1 MFDPNRGGSYGS
13 CGFLFGGSEYC
24 YTLARHVDADAP
36 TTDERT
42 RAARIP
48 TDLLVAIENGIG
60 GTDTIKYDPLPPS
73 GLPFPLWIVREVR
86 RSDGLC
92 TGAFPWFDC
101 ATNGF
106 GHETRT
112 EFRYWGAFF
121 ERNDREFRG
130 FRTVEESNDRTKK
143 TTLYYHDAVRKGIV
157 QEVVTEPKS
166 PFANPLTA
174 QKSEDFWDCVDITN
188 TSPANAPEPPTDP
201 TQANC
206 PLYLSGST
214 KRWWVRLVE
223 STQSTCASAATCPTT
238 AKTTVRLNQA
248 WDDYGNV
255 TLFGKTET
263 GATTPVTEAI
273 DFYHFDDGSKY
284 LVDKPKK
291 ARSFWGSALLEY
303 KWFSYNSSGD
313 LIRVDSWLNDTTTGS
328 DAGHSCPQNIG
339 TGSCATA
346 YMAYDVFGNV
356 VASTDPAGRTTTT
369 TYDPHGLFPVEIV
382 NPLGQRVASE
392 YDLACGTLVKRS
404 TPYLAPGPPPADWP
418 STTYKYDAFC
428 RLTEVKLPGQQ
439 FADQYI
445 RYYLGRPGTDQQ
457 PPRATAVRVF
467 KLTHGGPYV
476 SYNMIEE
483 FRDGLG
489 RSLQKKRTGLAPN
502 PGGDTNAVKHVVIET
517 LQYDSEGSPVVK
529 HAPFAEDPPSPATL
543 PAFSIPPSG
552 GGQWIFH
559 YDHLGRITEQTAPDG
574 SKVTFDRSTPW
585 RLVSYN
591 QCNYA
596 SSCSGGAMKTEEL
609 FDGSGRTLEK
619 RVFQSPNTLLAR
631 TIYRYDGLGRMIS
644 VAQAATLTEN
654 AETGSN
660 VVRTRVTTQYD
671 SLGRKTRVVDPD
683 SGTWEY
689 GYDQVGNLVYQ
700 NDPKTGQS
708 MRYAYDALDRMTA
721 KFVVMG
727 DVRCTPGTNGCPV
740 LRRTNY
746 RYDRPPSDL
755 LSCGPTNCPSGDCA
769 LGRLAAVEESDPAT
783 GAPTGANWIAYCYDI
798 RGHRRQVRQRVTVA
812 GVSSP
817 PLEAEMAFSH
827 DAQTGALTEITY
839 PDGEI
844 VSYSYTAGYPTA
856 LAESSGSAPKIYVQN
871 LVYDLFGR
879 PLRLE
884 HGRAI
889 SGSDVVD
896 QWSYYGPEGNYRL
909 RELRTVRRSS
919 TDEVLQQ
926 LTYSYQADG
935 RVRTIADGVYP
946 STDPRYNGAVFT
958 YDGAGRLK
966 QVAQSQMNGTYSF
979 DMLQNLKSKEGQTFT
994 YPTSTGPH
1002 QPASFASQTVAHDP
1016 NGNRTG
1022 WGSWQYLYDPE
1033 DRLTEVRQ
1041 SGSTRVTMV
1050 WRPAGDRVAKV
1061 VGGAPTFYVGQWME
1075 VSSRFVTKF
1084 YYVGDRLV
1092 ASRRGWGS
1100 VRCELRRG
1108 EGRTPRCE
1116 RPAALHAR
1124 ANRSRIPS
1132 AVAVGSVWSE
1142 ACPSGI
1148 TQLSG

>member
-1 MFDPNRGGSYGS
+1 M
-13 CGFLFGGSEYC
+13 
-24 YTLARHVDADAP
+24 
-36 TTDERT
+36 
-42 RAARIP
+42 
-48 TDLLVAIENGIG
+48 
-60 GTDTIKYDPLPPS
+60 
-73 GLPFPLWIVREVR
+73 
-86 RSDGLC
+86 
-92 TGAFPWFDC
+92 
-101 ATNGF
+101 
-106 GHETRT
+106 
-112 EFRYWGAFF
+112 
-121 ERNDREFRG
+121 
-130 FRTVEESNDRTKK
+130 
-143 TTLYYHDAVRKGIV
+143 
-157 QEVVTEPKS
+157 
-166 PFANPLTA
+166 
-174 QKSEDFWDCVDITN
+174 
-188 TSPANAPEPPTDP
+188 
-201 TQANC
+201 
-206 PLYLSGST
+206 
-214 KRWWVRLVE
+214 
-223 STQSTCASAATCPTT
+223 
-238 AKTTVRLNQA
+238 
-248 WDDYGNV
+248 
-255 TLFGKTET
+255 
-263 GATTPVTEAI
+263 
-273 DFYHFDDGSKY
+273 
-284 LVDKPKK
+284 
-291 ARSFWGSALLEY
+291 
-303 KWFSYNSSGD
+303 
-313 LIRVDSWLNDTTTGS
+313 
-328 DAGHSCPQNIG
+328 
-339 TGSCATA
+339 
-346 YMAYDVFGNV
+346 
-356 VASTDPAGRTTTT
+356 
-369 TYDPHGLFPVEIV
+369 
-382 NPLGQRVASE
+382 
-392 YDLACGTLVKRS
+392 
-404 TPYLAPGPPPADWP
+404 
-418 STTYKYDAFC
+418 
-428 RLTEVKLPGQQ
+428 
-439 FADQYI
+439 
-445 RYYLGRPGTDQQ
+445 
-457 PPRATAVRVF
+457 
-467 KLTHGGPYV
+467 
-476 SYNMIEE
+476 
-483 FRDGLG
+483 
-489 RSLQKKRTGLAPN
+489 
-502 PGGDTNAVKHVVIET
+502 
-517 LQYDSEGSPVVK
+517 
-529 HAPFAEDPPSPATL
+529 
-543 PAFSIPPSG
+543 
-552 GGQWIFH
+552 
-559 YDHLGRITEQTAPDG
+559 
-574 SKVTFDRSTPW
+574 
-585 RLVSYN
+585 
-591 QCNYA
+591 
-596 SSCSGGAMKTEEL
+596 
-609 FDGSGRTLEK
+609 
-619 RVFQSPNTLLAR
+619 
-631 TIYRYDGLGRMIS
+631 
-644 VAQAATLTEN
+644 
-654 AETGSN
+654 
-660 VVRTRVTTQYD
+660 RTRVTTQYD

-689 GYDQVGNLVYQ
+689 GYDHVGNLVYQ

-1148 TQLSG
+1148 TQLSGQSG